1 MPTFQRHIFVCTN
14 ERDKDHP
21 RGSCKR
27 RGSED
32 VRDAFKKAISSRGL
46 KTQVRANAAGCL
58 DQCELGVA
66 VVVYPEQVWYGG
78 VTVGDVDEIVERHIL
93 GGEPVQRLLMPSQPQ
108 LDHLEHLPVL
118 TPQAKDGKDGKEPKL
133 LTLSK
138 KPST

>member
-1 MPTFQRHIFVCTN
+1 MPTFLRHIFVCTN
-14 ERDKDHP
+14 ERAADHP
-21 RGSCKR
+21 RGSCKH

-32 VRDAFKKAISSRGL
+32 VREAFKKAVAARGL

-78 VTVGDVDEIVERHIL
+78 VTVGDVDEIMERHIL
-93 GGEPVQRLLMPSQPQ
+93 AGEPVQRLLMPSQPQ
-108 LDHLEHLPVL
+108 LDHLAKLPAL
-118 TPQAKDGKDGKEPKL
+118 TAEPKL

-138 KPST
+138 KPAT